1 MFNRGAVTQSLWNNG
16 GAVTQSLRNNRGAVT
31 QSLLPCELDRVCCTR
46 ASASVVRDFNVCVL
60 TNQDLIR
67 QQHFHE
73 RSCSTFNLT
82 KFSFSRVQV
91 PRYTASHS
99 PFSNQKGLPFLP
111 LRSLMAV
118 TRGGRQV
125 GQTRTKKG
133 LSFLPLR
140 SLMAVT
146 RGGRQV
152 GQRTPFLRASFPFLS
167 PSVDRA
173 RSGHVKRAA
182 LFLLVP
188 FFPSVARGRRSR
200 QRTRANANP

>member
-1 MFNRGAVTQSLWNNG
+1 MFNRGAVTQSLRNNCMFNRGAVTQSLWNNG

-91 PRYTASHS
+91 PWYTASHS
-99 PFSNQKGLPFLP
+99 PFSNQKGL
-111 LRSLMAV
+111 
-118 TRGGRQV
+118 
-125 GQTRTKKG
+125 
-133 LSFLPLR
+133 SFLIRPCRGQLDPLG
-140 SLMAVT
+140 A
-146 RGGRQV
+146 
-152 GQRTPFLRASFPFLS
+152 
-167 PSVDRA
+167 D
-173 RSGHVKRAA
+173 
-182 LFLLVP
+182 
-188 FFPSVARGRRSR
+188 
-200 QRTRANANP
+200 